1 MQAETIL
8 VVDDERGILLA
19 LKGILED
26 EGYRPVLV
34 EDGESA
40 LRRLREQPVDLVLL
54 DIWLPGRDGVA
65 ILQEITKGWPT
76 IPVIMMSGH
85 GTIETAVRT
94 TKLGAY
100 DFIEK
105 PLSLEKTLLVLRH
118 ALEERRLT
126 RENSELLRQAESAVE
141 IVGEDPVIVELRRRA
156 ALAAAGSGRVLVTGE
171 HGTGKELVA
180 RSIHVHSPRRLRP
193 FIEVNCA
200 ALPGELVES
209 ELFGH
214 ERGAFTGAVDLRRGK
229 FEQADGGTLFFD
241 EIGDMTPRTQG
252 TLLRVLESQS
262 FERVGGSKPVL
273 VNVRVIAAT
282 NRRLEELIAA
292 GLFREDLFYR
302 LAVIS
307 LHVPPLRER
316 PGDIPLLAEHFLSG
330 FCADAALQPK
340 RFTARSAGGPLRP
353 PVARQRPRA
362 AQLRGAPGDD
372 GARREHRGGRPR
384 SLAPRRRRRARPP
397 APTRA
402 VTEPPAGNA
411 GSPPDASRQSARPRA
426 GVVPRSRRISRRAG
440 DSPGRA
446 RAGDA
451 RRRSCLR
458 IGRAQLLTSGTP
470 R

>member
-1 MQAETIL
+1 MPAETIL
-8 VVDDERGILLA
+8 VVDDERSILVA

-65 ILQEITKGWPT
+65 ILQEITREWPA
-76 IPVIMMSGH
+76 IPVVMMSGH

-118 ALEERRLT
+118 ALEERRLM
-126 RENSELLRQAESAVE
+126 RENSELLRQAESSVE
-141 IVGEDPVIVELRRRA
+141 IIGEDPAILELRRRVD
-156 ALAAAGSGRVLVTGE
+156 LAAAGLGRVLVTGE

-180 RSIHVHSPRRLRP
+180 RSIHVHSPRRQRP
-193 FIEVNCA
+193 FVEINCA
-200 ALPGELVES
+200 ALPVELVES

-262 FERVGGSKPVL
+262 FERVGGNKPVR
-273 VNVRVIAAT
+273 VDVRVIAAT
-282 NRRLEELIAA
+282 NRRLEDLIAA

-307 LHVPPLRER
+307 LHVPPLRKR
-316 PGDIPLLAEHFLSG
+316 QGDIRLLAEHFLRG
-330 FCADAALQPK
+330 FCAHAALQPK
-340 RFTARSAGGPLRP
+340 RFTPAAIAALGAHPWPGNVRELRNCVERLVMMVP
-353 PVARQRPRA
+353 GESI
-362 AQLRGAPGDD
+362 GADD
-372 GARREHRGGRPR
+372 LD
-384 SLAPRRRRRARPP
+384 LAPRPAAAASRPHAPDGAPAPSRLQAALDRPP
-397 APTRA
+397 DDP
-402 VTEPPAGNA
+402 
-411 GSPPDASRQSARPRA
+411 RQ
-426 GVVPRSRRISRRAG
+426 
-440 DSPGRA
+440 
-446 RAGDA
+446 
-451 RRRSCLR
+451 
-458 IGRAQLLTSGTP
+458 
-470 R
+470 

>member
-8 VVDDERGILLA
+8 VVDDERGILAA

-40 LRRLREQPVDLVLL
+40 LRRLAEQPVDLVLL

-65 ILQEITKGWPT
+65 ILQEITKGWPG

-126 RENSELLRQAESAVE
+126 RENSELLRQAEAAVE
-141 IVGEDPVIVELRRRA
+141 IVGADPAIVELRRRV

-193 FIEVNCA
+193 FVEVNCA

-229 FEQADGGTLFFD
+229 FELADGGSLFFD
-241 EIGDMTPRTQG
+241 EIGDMAPRTQG
-252 TLLRVLESQS
+252 SILRVIESQS
-262 FERVGGSKPVL
+262 FERVGGSSPVR
-273 VNVRVIAAT
+273 VDVRVIAAT
-282 NRRLEELIAA
+282 NRRLEDLIAE

-302 LAVIS
+302 LAVVS

-316 PGDIPLLAEHFLSG
+316 RGDIPLLAEYFLGS
-330 FCADAALQPK
+330 FCAHAALRPK
-340 RFTARSAGGPLRP
+340 RFTADALAALCSHAWPGNVRELRNCVERLVMMVPGESIGADELDLAARPAAAGTSKP
-353 PVARQRPRA
+353 PDPQTAPSRLQASQAPAPNAQRP
-362 AQLRGAPGDD
+362 
-372 GARREHRGGRPR
+372 
-384 SLAPRRRRRARPP
+384 
-397 APTRA
+397 
-402 VTEPPAGNA
+402 
-411 GSPPDASRQSARPRA
+411 
-426 GVVPRSRRISRRAG
+426 
-440 DSPGRA
+440 
-446 RAGDA
+446 
-451 RRRSCLR
+451 
-458 IGRAQLLTSGTP
+458 
-470 R
+470 

>member
-65 ILQEITKGWPT
+65 ILQEITKGWPA
-76 IPVIMMSGH
+76 IPVVMMSGH

-126 RENSELLRQAESAVE
+126 RENSELLRQAESSVE
-141 IVGEDPVIVELRRRA
+141 IIGEDPSIVELRRRV

-214 ERGAFTGAVDLRRGK
+214 ERGAFTGAVDQRRGK

-241 EIGDMTPRTQG
+241 EIGDMAPRTQG

-262 FERVGGSKPVL
+262 FERVGGSKAVR
-273 VNVRVIAAT
+273 VDVRVIAAT
-282 NRRLEELIAA
+282 NRRLEDLIAA
-292 GLFREDLFYR
+292 GLFRDDLFYR

-316 PGDIPLLAEHFLSG
+316 RGDIPLLAAHFLGG
-330 FCADAALQPK
+330 FCAHAALAPK
-340 RFTARSAGGPLRP
+340 RFASGALAALAAHSWPGNVRELRNCVERLVMMVP
-353 PVARQRPRA
+353 
-362 AQLRGAPGDD
+362 DD
-372 GARREHRGGRPR
+372 TIEV
-384 SLAPRRRRRARPP
+384 SDLDLAPRPAVAAPRLP
-397 APTRA
+397 APAAASPSRLQATLDH
-402 VTEPPAGNA
+402 
-411 GSPPDASRQSARPRA
+411 PPDDPRP
-426 GVVPRSRRISRRAG
+426 
-440 DSPGRA
+440 
-446 RAGDA
+446 
-451 RRRSCLR
+451 
-458 IGRAQLLTSGTP
+458 
-470 R
+470 

>member
-1 MQAETIL
+1 MPAETIL

-65 ILQEITKGWPT
+65 ILQEITKGWPS

-141 IVGEDPVIVELRRRA
+141 IVGADPVIVELRRRA

-180 RSIHVHSPRRLRP
+180 RSVHVHSPRRLRP

-200 ALPGELVES
+200 ALPAELAES

-214 ERGAFTGAVDLRRGK
+214 ERGAFTGAVDLHRGK

-282 NRRLEELIAA
+282 NRRLEDLIAA
-292 GLFREDLFYR
+292 GQFRADLFYR
-302 LAVIS
+302 LAVAV
-307 LHVPPLRER
+307 LRLPPLRER
-316 PGDIPLLAEHFLSG
+316 EGDLSLLIATLMTVVNEERGTEPTSERRRLAPGARNLLLRHPWPGNVRELLNTLRRAVLWS
-330 FCADAALQPK
+330 ANPTITQDDVRDALFAVPEG
-340 RFTARSAGGPLRP
+340 AGGPHVAGGRYPRTRVEWNELLVTCPRP
-353 PVARQRPRA
+353 KNWQDLGRHFA
-362 AQLRGAPGDD
+362 LRGDSLRKLAERNQWPQP
-372 GARREHRGGRPR
+372 EFVGGRK
-384 SLAPRRRRRARPP
+384 
-397 APTRA
+397 
-402 VTEPPAGNA
+402 
-411 GSPPDASRQSARPRA
+411 
-426 GVVPRSRRISRRAG
+426 
-440 DSPGRA
+440 GRTT
-446 RAGDA
+446 G
-451 RRRSCLR
+451 
-458 IGRAQLLTSGTP
+458 
-470 R
+470 

>member
-1 MQAETIL
+1 VQAETIL
-8 VVDDERGILLA
+8 VVDDERAILFT

-65 ILQEITKGWPT
+65 ILQEITQHWPT
-76 IPVIMMSGH
+76 IPVVMMSGH

-118 ALEERRLT
+118 ALEERRLA
-126 RENSELLRQAESAVE
+126 RENSELLRQAESTVE
-141 IVGEDPVIVELRRRA
+141 IVGVDPVIVELRRRA

-193 FIEVNCA
+193 FIEINCA

-209 ELFGH
+209 DLFGH

-262 FERVGGSKPVL
+262 FERVGGSKPIHVD
-273 VNVRVIAAT
+273 VRVIVAT
-282 NRRLEELIAA
+282 NRSLEELISA

-302 LAVIS
+302 LAVVS

-316 PGDIPLLAEHFLSG
+316 AGDIKLLAEHFLDG
-330 FCADAALQPK
+330 FCAHAALQPK
-340 RFTARSAGGPLRP
+340 RFTPGALAALSAHSWPGNVRELRNCVERLVMMVPGEIIGADDLDLASRTAFAGSRS
-353 PVARQRPRA
+353 Q
-362 AQLRGAPGDD
+362 
-372 GARREHRGGRPR
+372 
-384 SLAPRRRRRARPP
+384 PP
-397 APTRA
+397 APAPSQNRLQATQN
-402 VTEPPAGNA
+402 PPQHD
-411 GSPPDASRQSARPRA
+411 PHQ
-426 GVVPRSRRISRRAG
+426 
-440 DSPGRA
+440 
-446 RAGDA
+446 
-451 RRRSCLR
+451 
-458 IGRAQLLTSGTP
+458 
-470 R
+470 

>member
-141 IVGEDPVIVELRRRA
+141 IVGGDPAIVELRRRA

-180 RSIHVHSPRRLRP
+180 RSVHVHSPRRLRP

-282 NRRLEELIAA
+282 NRRLEDLIAA

-302 LAVIS
+302 LAVVS

-316 PGDIPLLAEHFLSG
+316 PGDIPLLAEHFLNG
-330 FCADAALQPK
+330 FCVDAALRPK
-340 RFTARSAGGPLRP
+340 RFTPKALAALSDHRWPGNVRELRNCVERLVMMVP
-353 PVARQRPRA
+353 GENIGADDLDLSPRLPVT
-362 AQLRGAPGDD
+362 
-372 GARREHRGGRPR
+372 
-384 SLAPRRRRRARPP
+384 APRLP
-397 APTRA
+397 APDAASSPSRLQATLN
-402 VTEPPAGNA
+402 P
-411 GSPPDASRQSARPRA
+411 PPD
-426 GVVPRSRRISRRAG
+426 
-440 DSPGRA
+440 
-446 RAGDA
+446 DA
-451 RRRSCLR
+451 K
-458 IGRAQLLTSGTP
+458 Q
-470 R
+470 

>member
-8 VVDDERGILLA
+8 VVDDERAILLA
-19 LKGILED
+19 LKGILAD
-26 EGYRPVLV
+26 EGYRPLLV

-65 ILQEITKGWPT
+65 ILQEITKDWPA
-76 IPVIMMSGH
+76 IPVVMMSGH

-126 RENSELLRQAESAVE
+126 RENSELLRQAESSVE
-141 IVGEDPVIVELRRRA
+141 IIGEDPVIVELRRRV

-193 FIEVNCA
+193 FVEINCA

-262 FERVGGSKPVL
+262 FERVGGSKPVN
-273 VNVRVIAAT
+273 VDVRVIAAT

-316 PGDIPLLAEHFLSG
+316 PGDVRILADHFLSG
-330 FCADAALQPK
+330 FCAQAALQPK
-340 RFTARSAGGPLRP
+340 QFTAEALAALCAHPWPGNVRELRNCVERLVMMVPGVLIGADDLDLAARPAGIASRT
-353 PVARQRPRA
+353 
-362 AQLRGAPGDD
+362 QLPDPSPSQSRLQATQDTPPGD
-372 GARREHRGGRPR
+372 
-384 SLAPRRRRRARPP
+384 
-397 APTRA
+397 
-402 VTEPPAGNA
+402 
-411 GSPPDASRQSARPRA
+411 
-426 GVVPRSRRISRRAG
+426 SRR
-440 DSPGRA
+440 
-446 RAGDA
+446 
-451 RRRSCLR
+451 
-458 IGRAQLLTSGTP
+458 
-470 R
+470 

>member
-8 VVDDERGILLA
+8 VVDDERGILVA

-26 EGYRPVLV
+26 EGYRPILV

-40 LRRLREQPVDLVLL
+40 LRRLREQSIDLVLL

-65 ILQEITKGWPT
+65 ILQEITKEWPA
-76 IPVIMMSGH
+76 IPVVMMSGH

-118 ALEERRLT
+118 ALEERRLS

-141 IVGEDPVIVELRRRA
+141 IIGEDPAIVELRRKA
-156 ALAAAGSGRVLVTGE
+156 SLAAAGSGRVLVTGE

-193 FIEVNCA
+193 FVEINCA

-214 ERGAFTGAVDLRRGK
+214 ERGAFTGAVDLRRGR

-241 EIGDMTPRTQG
+241 EIGDMALRTQG

-262 FERVGGSKPVL
+262 FERVGGSKAVR
-273 VNVRVIAAT
+273 VDVRVIAAT
-282 NRRLEELIAA
+282 NRNLEELIAA

-302 LAVIS
+302 LAVVS

-316 PGDIPLLAEHFLSG
+316 RGDIPLLAEHFLSG
-330 FCADAALQPK
+330 LCVHAALQPK
-340 RFTARSAGGPLRP
+340 RFTRAAMAALSAHTWPGNVRELRNCVERLVMMVSGEEIGEDDLDLTVRPAPASPRLQFPAPEQSAGRL
-353 PVARQRPRA
+353 QTK
-362 AQLRGAPGDD
+362 Q
-372 GARREHRGGRPR
+372 
-384 SLAPRRRRRARPP
+384 
-397 APTRA
+397 
-402 VTEPPAGNA
+402 EPP
-411 GSPPDASRQSARPRA
+411 PDSQQP
-426 GVVPRSRRISRRAG
+426 
-440 DSPGRA
+440 
-446 RAGDA
+446 
-451 RRRSCLR
+451 
-458 IGRAQLLTSGTP
+458 
-470 R
+470 

>member
-40 LRRLREQPVDLVLL
+40 LLRLHEQPVDLVLL

-76 IPVIMMSGH
+76 IPVVMMSGH

-141 IVGEDPVIVELRRRA
+141 IVGGDPAIVELRRRV

-193 FIEVNCA
+193 FIEINCA

-241 EIGDMTPRTQG
+241 EIADMTPRTQG

-262 FERVGGSKPVL
+262 FERIGGSKPMRVD
-273 VNVRVIAAT
+273 VRVIAAT
-282 NRRLEELIAA
+282 NRLLEELIAA
-292 GLFREDLFYR
+292 GLFRDDLFYR

-316 PGDIPLLAEHFLSG
+316 RGDIPVLAGHFLSG
-330 FCADAALQPK
+330 FCASAALPPK
-340 RFTARSAGGPLRP
+340 RFTPEALAALCVHAWPGNVRELRNCVERLVIMVP
-353 PVARQRPRA
+353 GELIGADDLDLATRPA
-362 AQLRGAPGDD
+362 ITA
-372 GARREHRGGRPR
+372 
-384 SLAPRRRRRARPP
+384 SRPP
-397 APTRA
+397 AADAASSTSRLQA
-402 VTEPPAGNA
+402 MLDPPAKDQN
-411 GSPPDASRQSARPRA
+411 
-426 GVVPRSRRISRRAG
+426 
-440 DSPGRA
+440 
-446 RAGDA
+446 
-451 RRRSCLR
+451 
-458 IGRAQLLTSGTP
+458 
-470 R
+470 

>member
-26 EGYRPVLV
+26 EGYRPLLV

-40 LRRLREQPVDLVLL
+40 LRRLSEQPVDLVLL

-76 IPVIMMSGH
+76 TPVIMMSGH

-141 IVGEDPVIVELRRRA
+141 IIGEDPVIVELRRRV
-156 ALAAAGSGRVLVTGE
+156 ALAAAGPGRVLVTGE

-180 RSIHVHSPRRLRP
+180 RSVHMLSPRRLRP

-282 NRRLEELIAA
+282 NRRLEDLIAA
-292 GLFREDLFYR
+292 GQFREDLFYR

-316 PGDIPLLAEHFLSG
+316 PGDIPLLARHFLRG
-330 FCADAALQPK
+330 FCADAAQQPK
-340 RFTARSAGGPLRP
+340 RFTPEALAVLSDHRWPGNVRELRNCVERLVMMVP
-353 PVARQRPRA
+353 GENIGADDLDLAPRA
-362 AQLRGAPGDD
+362 AVAATRPQALDAEAPSRLQ
-372 GARREHRGGRPR
+372 AVQN
-384 SLAPRRRRRARPP
+384 PP
-397 APTRA
+397 TD
-402 VTEPPAGNA
+402 N
-411 GSPPDASRQSARPRA
+411 SK
-426 GVVPRSRRISRRAG
+426 
-440 DSPGRA
+440 
-446 RAGDA
+446 
-451 RRRSCLR
+451 
-458 IGRAQLLTSGTP
+458 
-470 R
+470 

>member
-40 LRRLREQPVDLVLL
+40 LRRLREQTVDLVLL

-65 ILQEITKGWPT
+65 ILQEITRGWPA
-76 IPVIMMSGH
+76 IPVVMMSGH

-118 ALEERRLT
+118 ALEERRLL
-126 RENSELLRQAESAVE
+126 RENSELLRQAEASVE
-141 IVGEDPVIVELRRRA
+141 IVGADPAIVELRRRA
-156 ALAAAGSGRVLVTGE
+156 ALAAAGAGRVLVTGE

-180 RSIHVHSPRRLRP
+180 RAIHVHSPRRLRP
-193 FIEVNCA
+193 FVEVNCA
-200 ALPGELVES
+200 ALPAELVES

-262 FERVGGSKPVL
+262 FERVGGSKPLQVD
-273 VNVRVIAAT
+273 VRVIAAT

-316 PGDIPLLAEHFLSG
+316 RGDIRILAEHFLSG
-330 FCADAALQPK
+330 FCTHAALHPK
-340 RFTARSAGGPLRP
+340 RFTAAALAALAAHPWPGNVRELRNCVERLVMMVPGEEIGTDDLDLAPRSAAAPRLPLP
-353 PVARQRPRA
+353 EAASSPSLLQTSQQRPRE
-362 AQLRGAPGDD
+362 Q
-372 GARREHRGGRPR
+372 
-384 SLAPRRRRRARPP
+384 
-397 APTRA
+397 
-402 VTEPPAGNA
+402 
-411 GSPPDASRQSARPRA
+411 Q
-426 GVVPRSRRISRRAG
+426 
-440 DSPGRA
+440 
-446 RAGDA
+446 
-451 RRRSCLR
+451 
-458 IGRAQLLTSGTP
+458 GT
-470 R
+470 

>member
-1 MQAETIL
+1 MPAETIL
-8 VVDDERGILLA
+8 VVDDERSILLA

-34 EDGESA
+34 EDGEAA
-40 LRRLREQPVDLVLL
+40 LRRLHEQPVDLVLL

-65 ILQEITKGWPT
+65 ILQEIAQGWPSV
-76 IPVIMMSGH
+76 PVVMMSGH

-105 PLSLEKTLLVLRH
+105 PLSLEKTLLIIRH
-118 ALEERRLT
+118 ALEERRLA
-126 RENSELLRQAESAVE
+126 RENSELLRQAEMSVR
-141 IVGEDPVIVELRRRA
+141 IIGEDPVIVELRRRA
-156 ALAAAGSGRVLVTGE
+156 VLAAAGSGRVLVTGE

-193 FIEVNCA
+193 FVEINCA

-241 EIGDMTPRTQG
+241 EIGDMSPRTQG

-262 FERVGGSKPVL
+262 FERVGGSKPVQ
-273 VNVRVIAAT
+273 VDVRVLAAT
-282 NRRLEELIAA
+282 NRRLEEMIGA

-316 PGDIPLLAEHFLSG
+316 RGDIPLLAGYFLAG
-330 FCADAALQPK
+330 FCAQAALQPK
-340 RFTARSAGGPLRP
+340 RFEPSALEALSSHPWPGNVRELRNCVERLVMMVPGENIEAADLDLPARGPLTPLHPNGAGAASPVQP
-353 PVARQRPRA
+353 PSRLQTSIDP
-362 AQLRGAPGDD
+362 L
-372 GARREHRGGRPR
+372 
-384 SLAPRRRRRARPP
+384 
-397 APTRA
+397 
-402 VTEPPAGNA
+402 
-411 GSPPDASRQSARPRA
+411 SPD
-426 GVVPRSRRISRRAG
+426 
-440 DSPGRA
+440 
-446 RAGDA
+446 
-451 RRRSCLR
+451 
-458 IGRAQLLTSGTP
+458 TSGK
-470 R
+470 

>member
-65 ILQEITKGWPT
+65 ILQEITKGWPD
-76 IPVIMMSGH
+76 IPVVMMSGH

-126 RENSELLRQAESAVE
+126 RENSELLRQAESSVE
-141 IVGEDPVIVELRRRA
+141 IIGEDPVIVELRRRA

-262 FERVGGSKPVL
+262 FERVGGSKPVH
-273 VNVRVIAAT
+273 VDVRVIAAT
-282 NRRLEELIAA
+282 NRRLEDLIAA

-316 PGDIPLLAEHFLSG
+316 PGDVQILAGHFLSG
-330 FCADAALQPK
+330 FCTHAALQPK
-340 RFTARSAGGPLRP
+340 QFTPEALAALTAHPWPGNVRELRNCVERLVMMVP
-353 PVARQRPRA
+353 GESI
-362 AQLRGAPGDD
+362 GADD
-372 GARREHRGGRPR
+372 LD
-384 SLAPRRRRRARPP
+384 LAPRPAGAASRPRLPDP
-397 APTRA
+397 APSPSRLQATQ
-402 VTEPPAGNA
+402 EL
-411 GSPPDASRQSARPRA
+411 PPDNSRQ
-426 GVVPRSRRISRRAG
+426 
-440 DSPGRA
+440 
-446 RAGDA
+446 
-451 RRRSCLR
+451 
-458 IGRAQLLTSGTP
+458 
-470 R
+470 